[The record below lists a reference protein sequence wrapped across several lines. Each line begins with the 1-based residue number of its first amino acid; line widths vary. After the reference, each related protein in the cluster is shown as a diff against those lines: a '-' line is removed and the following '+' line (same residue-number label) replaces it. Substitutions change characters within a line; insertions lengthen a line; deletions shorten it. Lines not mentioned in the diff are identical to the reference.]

1 MKNLKESQILA
12 SNYPYFRYSLD
23 YAIESLNRMG
33 ASAIEFYACF
43 PHFHLDDVSWWDVK
57 RIIKKLADNG
67 LNVVCFTPEQCLY
80 PVNIAAL
87 DINARKRSI
96 DIFKKSIQYASEMGA
111 EYIVVLAGY
120 GTLDE
125 EERIT
130 WRRSVES
137 LGILGSFAKSY
148 GIKLVLETSP
158 REYTTTHNSKDVVR
172 IIREV
177 GSSAIKGMIDTATL
191 GYSGETMKQAIDDL
205 EGNLCHVHVAD
216 GTPNGHLV
224 LGEGCLDLL
233 DMLKKLDD
241 AEYSGPLSLEIL
253 NDKYIKNP
261 HDAMETSLI
270 RLKEYL
276 KGDIESWK

>member
-12 SNYPYFRYSLD
+12 SNYPYYRYSLD
-23 YAIESLNRMG
+23 YAFESLNRMG
-33 ASAIEFYACF
+33 ASSIEFYACF
-43 PHFHLDDVSWWDVK
+43 PHFHLDDVSYWDVK
-57 RIIKKLADNG
+57 RIIKKLADNE
-67 LNVVCFTPEQCLY
+67 LNVVCFTPEQCSY

-125 EERIT
+125 DEQIA

-137 LGILGSFAKSY
+137 LGILGSFAESY

-172 IIREV
+172 MIREI
-177 GSSAIKGMIDTATL
+177 GSPAIKGMIDTATL

-216 GTPNGHLV
+216 GIPNGHLI
-224 LGEGCLDLL
+224 LGEGCLDLP
-233 DMLKKLDD
+233 DMLKRLDE

-253 NDKYIKNP
+253 NDKYVKNP
-261 HDAMETSLI
+261 HAAMETSFI
-270 RLKEYL
+270 RLKEYI
-276 KGDIESWK
+276 KKEI

>member
-1 MKNLKESQILA
+1 MKNLKESQILT

-23 YAIESLNRMG
+23 YAFESLNRMG

-43 PHFHLDDVSWWDVK
+43 PHFHLDDVSCWDMK
-57 RIIKKLADNG
+57 RIIKKLADNE
-67 LNVVCFTPEQCLY
+67 LNVVCFTPEQCMY

-87 DINARKRSI
+87 DVNARKRSI
-96 DIFKKSIQYASEMGA
+96 DIFKKSIQYASDMGA
-111 EYIVVLAGY
+111 KYIVVLAGY

-125 EERIT
+125 DEQIT

-137 LGILGSFAKSY
+137 LGILGSCAESY

-172 IIREV
+172 MIREV
-177 GSSAIKGMIDTATL
+177 GSPAIKGMIDTAAL

-224 LGEGCLDLL
+224 LGEGSLDLI

-241 AEYSGPLSLEIL
+241 TEYGGALSLEIL
-253 NDKYIKNP
+253 NDKYVKNP
-261 HDAMETSLI
+261 HTAMETSFN
-270 RLKEYL
+270 RLKEYI
-276 KGDIESWK
+276 KKEI